1 VAEEKA
7 PPHVHPA
14 IRTIAIVEAAKG
26 ALVFLVGFGLLSLIH
41 RDVEHFAERL
51 VVHAHLNPASHI
63 PKIFL
68 EAASRTT
75 DAHLWAYAALA
86 AAYGIVRLVE
96 GYGLWRERRWAEW
109 LAALSAGIYIPF
121 EVWHVM
127 HRHGWISVAALI
139 LNILIVAVMVNA
151 LQKRSLSLGRGPG

>member
-1 VAEEKA
+1 MVPLAEEKA
-7 PPHVHPA
+7 PAHASPT

-26 ALVFLVGFGLLSLIH
+26 VLVFLVGFGLLSLIH

-51 VVHAHLNPASHI
+51 VVHAHLNPAGHI

-75 DAHLWAYAALA
+75 DARLWALA
-86 AAYGIVRLVE
+86 AMAAVYGIVRLVE

-121 EVWHVM
+121 EVWHLT
-127 HRHGWISVAALI
+127 HPHGWISVAALI
-139 LNILIVAVMVNA
+139 VNIVIVAVMVNA
-151 LQKRSLSLGRGPG
+151 LRRRKVPG